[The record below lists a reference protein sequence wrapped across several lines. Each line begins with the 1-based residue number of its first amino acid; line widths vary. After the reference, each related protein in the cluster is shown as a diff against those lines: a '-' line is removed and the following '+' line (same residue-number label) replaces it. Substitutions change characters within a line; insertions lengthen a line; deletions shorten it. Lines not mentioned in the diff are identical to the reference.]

1 MSNRAGNYS
10 CELEI
15 RWSDFDQS
23 GEVTDT
29 TYIELAREA
38 RLRFV
43 KDTWIRRGFTAPPMV
58 VRHLEVDYLKPLLFG
73 MEQVKV
79 ELTVQA
85 VTASSYHS
93 DTSYVTSEATSLPWW
108 TVCWLPSISTPDAR
122 WNSNRHSNLCSPSI
136 KPLLTVI
143 SDHPTLRKPH
153 AELG

>member
-23 GEVTDT
+23 GEVSES

-38 RLRFV
+38 RLRFI
-43 KDTWIRRGFTAPPMV
+43 KDTWIRRGVTAPPMV

-73 MEQVKV
+73 MDKVTV

-85 VTASSYHS
+85 ITP
-93 DTSYVTSEATSLPWW
+93 TSY
-108 TVCWLPSISTPDAR
+108 
-122 WNSNRHSNLCSPSI
+122 
-136 KPLLTVI
+136 
-143 SDHPTLRKPH
+143 TLRH
-153 AELG
+153 ELRDDRGSIVAVVNCVLVAFDSDSSRQVELAPAIQLMLTEYQTDTDGEQ